1 LDRAESQN
9 DPMIGDP
16 ADRQRGLDAET
27 LFRRHGPT
35 VWSVCLAHA
44 KNVQDSED
52 IMQEVFLKVFSGLS
66 MLRDPDR
73 ARGWLL
79 QITRRTCIDY
89 LRRQTATLPI
99 PEDLPAAPK
108 DEVQDRIATLHRAI
122 SRLPEGL
129 REPIT
134 LFYLNGHSSASV
146 ARTLG
151 ISETAARSRLARA
164 RLRLHVILTED
175 ER

>member
-1 LDRAESQN
+1 LNRAESQN
-9 DPMIGDP
+9 DPLIGDL

-52 IMQEVFLKVFSGLS
+52 IMQEVFLKTFSGLS

-79 QITRRTCIDY
+79 QIARRTCIDY
-89 LRRQTATLPI
+89 LRRKTATQPI
-99 PEDLPAAPK
+99 PEDLPAPQK
-108 DEVQDRIATLHRAI
+108 ETEDRISSLHRAI
-122 SRLPEGL
+122 SKLPEAF
-129 REPIT
+129 REPII

-164 RLRLHVILTED
+164 RLRLHEILSED
-175 ER
+175 KR

>member
-1 LDRAESQN
+1 MNKAESQN
-9 DPMIGDP
+9 NPSIVDP
-16 ADRQRGLDAET
+16 AERQRDLDAET
-27 LFRRHGPT
+27 LFRRYGTT

-44 KNVQDSED
+44 KNIHDGED
-52 IMQEVFLKVFSGLS
+52 IMQEVFLKAFSRLD
-66 MLRDPDR
+66 MLREPER

-79 QITRRTCIDY
+79 QIARRACIDY
-89 LRRQTATLPI
+89 HRRQKTMSPI
-99 PEDLPAAPK
+99 PEDLPAPRQ
-108 DEVQDRIATLHRAI
+108 ETEDRISSLHRAI
-122 SRLPEGL
+122 SQLPEAF

-164 RLRLHVILTED
+164 RLRLHEILSED
-175 ER
+175 KR

>member
-1 LDRAESQN
+1 LNQAESQN
-9 DPMIGDP
+9 SRLISDT
-16 ADRQRGLDAET
+16 ADRRGHVSAEA
-27 LFRRHGPT
+27 LFQRHGPA
-35 VWSVCLAHA
+35 VWGICLAHA
-44 KNVQDSED
+44 RNVHDGED
-52 IMQEVFLKVFSGLS
+52 IMQEVFLKAFSKLD

-89 LRRQTATLPI
+89 HRARTTACPI
-99 PEDLPAAPK
+99 PEDLPAPR
-108 DEVQDRIATLHRAI
+108 EETQDRVSSLHRAI
-122 SRLPEGL
+122 SQLPDTL

-146 ARTLG
+146 ARALG

-164 RLRLHVILTED
+164 RLRLHEILSED

>member
-1 LDRAESQN
+1 
-9 DPMIGDP
+9 
-16 ADRQRGLDAET
+16 
-27 LFRRHGPT
+27 
-35 VWSVCLAHA
+35 
-44 KNVQDSED
+44 
-52 IMQEVFLKVFSGLS
+52 

-79 QITRRTCIDY
+79 QIARRACIDY
-89 LRRQTATLPI
+89 HRRRKTMSPI
-99 PEDLPAAPK
+99 PEDLPAPRP
-108 DEVQDRIATLHRAI
+108 EPQDRISSLHRAI
-122 SRLPEGL
+122 SQLPEVF

-164 RLRLHVILTED
+164 RLRLHEILSED